1 MKRNIILIALF
12 FCVNGLFAQ
21 HVTEEQALQ
30 KAQAFLQDKVMN
42 SANGRRGAPAK
53 APAMQRVTQAA
64 PTNAY
69 YIFNAEQNGGFVIV
83 SGDERAEEILG
94 YSTEGHIDPQQMP
107 ENMRAWL
114 KGYEAQINAIS
125 ASATT
130 TSSSMPKHPAVKPML
145 TTQWDQGAPYNLQ
158 CPTMIPDGE
167 TEPQHCVTGCVA
179 TAMAQIMYYW
189 KWPQDYTTTIPAHG
203 YGYEGWDSQTQ
214 TAIYKYHTKE
224 LPRVKFDWA
233 SMKNTY
239 SGSETDASAD
249 AVAQLMRYCG
259 QSVCMDY
266 GLWGSGASQSPQA
279 LINYFGYD
287 NGAVYVDQY
296 SHYSIREWDALIY
309 REIEEGRPIWYSG
322 SAGGGHS
329 FVCDGYDG
337 DGAYHFNWGW
347 GGYQDGYFKLNVH
360 SSSDYLTGQSAVIGI
375 QKPTGGNNSN
385 YVFYTYAYLTDN
397 SEIEGIFVNNSNRDG
412 IFDGGIMIEGTDGT
426 TYSSVKTLFTNQTIQ
441 ANRSI
446 YRWTYISSLNLP
458 DGNYRLWVV
467 MKESSESEWH
477 KSHSYR
483 KNRSYFGIT
492 VKGGVVTSSFEG
504 PIADLEGTIQPR
516 GCLVTGENLKLD
528 ATFVNHGDEYNRP
541 VYLFVSQTANMG
553 SAMARNSLAVEEN
566 SQETIYF
573 DYTFQQAGTYHIW
586 IATGTNPNDEGFMI
600 LAQTDITVCDPIN
613 INMSG
618 GAMDWSTMK
627 MSITVTNNDNIAY
640 NQRVAVRIYPRED
653 REKEG
658 AGQVFKSKKL
668 TIKPGKSATVE
679 ISCAGLSIDNLYD
692 YYLMCCKDPNS
703 AVLSNY
709 QYWYRKLE
717 PASKG
722 SFYVD
727 GIKYS
732 IVDTENHYVM
742 ADYYYFS
749 GTSELTVP
757 AKVVSPDDGIS
768 YKVKGID
775 NSFCYNSDISSLT
788 FSEGIT
794 TIESYALWDCQSLE
808 TIVLPASLRAM
819 GESPIARCTNLK
831 TIFSKATEAPTSADG
846 SMFYWENRET
856 LYDQVTLY
864 VPKGYQDTYANHTA
878 WSQFSKIVEVD
889 PDIALKK
896 GVYLDKSKAVV
907 RKKKTLTLK
916 ASVYPVTLTD
926 KSVKWKSSDKT
937 VATVSSSGKVT
948 GVKSGVVTITCT
960 SVATGAKAT
969 CKVTVGTITL
979 DKSEV
984 VVRKKK
990 SVTLTPTVYPTS
1002 LEDKSVKWKSSD
1014 KTIATV
1020 SSSGKVTGVKS
1031 GVVTITC
1038 TSNATGLSAT
1048 CKVTVGT
1055 ITLDKSEVIVKKK
1068 NTVTLTPTVYPTSLE
1083 DKSVTW
1089 KSSDKT
1095 VATVSADGVVKGV
1108 KSGVVTITCTSNA
1121 TGLSAT
1127 CKVTVATIALNKS
1140 EVIVKKKNTVTLT
1153 PTVYPTSLEDKSVT
1167 WKSSDESIAT
1177 VSSDGVV
1184 TGVKSGFV
1192 TITCTSNATGVS
1204 TTCEVTVGTISLSKS
1219 SATLT
1224 IGEKVTL
1231 TPTVYPTA
1239 LEDKSVTWK
1248 SSNKAVAKV
1257 SSTGKVTAIAA
1268 GTATITCTSVA
1279 TGLSTTCKVTVK
1291 AASAR
1296 TIDGED
1302 AELTDIEIVEV
1313 TPAIE
1318 EPFDVYDLRGHKVR
1332 QGVTSLDGL
1341 PAGVYIVKGKKVLK
1355 K

>member
-30 KAQAFLQDKVMN
+30 KAQAFLQGKMTN
-42 SANGRRGAPAK
+42 SSNGRRGAPAK
-53 APAMQRVTQAA
+53 APAMQKVTQAV

-83 SGDERAEEILG
+83 SGDERTEEILG

-107 ENMRAWL
+107 ENMQAWL
-114 KGYEAQINAIS
+114 KGYEEQINAIS

-167 TEPQHCVTGCVA
+167 TEPQHCLTGCVA

-189 KWPQDYTTTIPAHG
+189 KWPQDYTTAIPAHG
-203 YGYEGWDSQTQ
+203 YGYEGWDSETQ
-214 TAIYKYHTKE
+214 TAIYKYHTKK

-239 SGSETDASAD
+239 TGLETDASAD

-259 QSVCMDY
+259 QSVNMDY
-266 GLWGSGASQSPQA
+266 GLWGSAAAESPYA

-287 NGAVYVDQY
+287 NGAVSVNQY
-296 SHYSIREWDALIY
+296 SHHSIREWDALIY
-309 REIEEGRPIWYSG
+309 RELEEGRPVWYSG
-322 SAGGGHS
+322 GAYGGHS

-360 SSSDYLTGQSAVIGI
+360 SASDYLTEQSAVIGI
-375 QKPTGGNNSN
+375 QKPTGENVNN
-385 YVFYTYAYLTDN
+385 YEFFTYAYLTDN
-397 SEIEGIFVNNSNRDG
+397 SEIDGIYVNSSYRDG
-412 IFDGGIMIEGTDGT
+412 SFDGGIMIEGTDGT
-426 TYSSVKTLFTNQTIQ
+426 TYSSVRTLFTNEIIQ
-441 ANRSI
+441 ANSSL
-446 YRWTYISSLNLP
+446 YRWLYISSLNLP

-467 MKESSESEWH
+467 MKESSETEWH
-477 KSHSYR
+477 KSQSYR
-483 KNRSYFGIT
+483 KNKSYFGIT
-492 VKGGVVTSSFEG
+492 IKGGVVTSSFEG
-504 PIADLEGTIQPR
+504 PITDLEGTIQPH
-516 GCLVTGENLKLD
+516 GSLVTGESLRLN

-553 SAMARNSLAVEEN
+553 SAIAQNSLAVEEN

-573 DYTFQQAGTYHIW
+573 DYTFPQAGTYHVW
-586 IATGTNPNDEGFMI
+586 IATGINPNNEGFVI

-613 INMSG
+613 MSLSG
-618 GAMDWSTMK
+618 SAMDWSTMK
-627 MSITVTNNDNIAY
+627 MSITVTNNDKVTYSNK
-640 NQRVAVRIYPRED
+640 VAVRIYPRED
-653 REKEG
+653 RGKEG

-679 ISCAGLSIDNLYD
+679 ISCAGLSIDNLYS
-692 YYLMCCKDPNS
+692 YNMMYCKDPNS
-703 AVLSNY
+703 TVMSNCP
-709 QYWYRKLE
+709 QWNRLE
-717 PASKG
+717 PVSKG

-727 GIKYS
+727 GINYS
-732 IVDTENHYVM
+732 IVDTENHYVI
-742 ADYYYFS
+742 AKYYYLS
-749 GTSELTVP
+749 GTPQLTVP
-757 AKVVSPDDGIS
+757 AEVVSPDDGIS
-768 YKVKGID
+768 YKVKGVGS
-775 NSFCYNSDISSLT
+775 SFCYDADINSLT

-794 TIESYALWDCQSLE
+794 TIECYTLWYCRSLE
-808 TIVLPASLRAM
+808 TLVLPASLRAI
-819 GESPIARCTNLK
+819 GESPIEYCTNVK
-831 TIFSKATEAPTSADG
+831 TILSKATEAPMTADG
-846 SMFYWENRET
+846 SMFDWENRGT

-878 WSQFSKIVEVD
+878 WSQFSKIVEVN
-889 PDIALKK
+889 PNIALKK
-896 GVYLDKSKAVV
+896 AVYLDKSKAVV
-907 RKKKTLTLK
+907 RKNNTLKLK
-916 ASVYPVTLTD
+916 ASVYPVTLAD

-937 VATVSSSGKVT
+937 IATVSSSGKVT

-979 DKSEV
+979 NKSEV

-990 SVTLTPTVYPTS
+990 SVTLTPTVYPTT

-1031 GVVTITC
+1031 GIVTITC
-1038 TSNATGLSAT
+1038 TSNATGLSTT

-1055 ITLDKSEVIVKKK
+1055 ITLSKSSATI
-1068 NTVTLTPTVYPTSLE
+1068 TVGETLKLKPTVYPTTLE
-1083 DKSVTW
+1083 DQ
-1089 KSSDKT
+1089 
-1095 VATVSADGVVKGV
+1095 
-1108 KSGVVTITCTSNA
+1108 
-1121 TGLSAT
+1121 
-1127 CKVTVATIALNKS
+1127 
-1140 EVIVKKKNTVTLT
+1140 
-1153 PTVYPTSLEDKSVT
+1153 
-1167 WKSSDESIAT
+1167 
-1177 VSSDGVV
+1177 
-1184 TGVKSGFV
+1184 
-1192 TITCTSNATGVS
+1192 
-1204 TTCEVTVGTISLSKS
+1204 
-1219 SATLT
+1219 
-1224 IGEKVTL
+1224 
-1231 TPTVYPTA
+1231 
-1239 LEDKSVTWK
+1239 SVTWK

-1257 SSTGKVTAIAA
+1257 SSTGKVTAVKA

-1279 TGLSTTCKVTVK
+1279 TGLSTTCKITVK

-1296 TIDGED
+1296 TLDDED

-1313 TPAIE
+1313 TPAVE
-1318 EPFDVYDLRGHKVR
+1318 EPFDVYDLRGHRVL
-1332 QGVTSLDGL
+1332 QHVTSLDGL
-1341 PAGVYIVKGKKVLK
+1341 PAGIYIVNGKKIMK